1 MPDHNAA
8 DAAEESTWA
17 ERPHKTTVMVT
28 GADRYLG
35 GRLIELLAAD
45 ERVSEVIGVETGAL
59 HNGTLSRILNR
70 SKVDTVVHAAVAASA
85 VRSGGRSAQKESNVI
100 GTMHLLA
107 ACQRSPAVRRLVIKS
122 SVAAYGASAR
132 DPAIFTE
139 ETELRAAPRG
149 EFASDIAEVEA
160 YTRGFARRRP
170 DVTVSVL
177 RLAPLLGPTSD
188 TSLTRYFS
196 LPVVPTVLGFDPR
209 VQFLHIEDA
218 LDVLHLVTLDDR
230 TGPAGRPEV
239 FNVAGP
245 GVLLLS
251 QAIRRAG
258 RVAAPTPE
266 AVLRAVATAARGRN
280 IVDFSLDQLD
290 FLRFGRVVDVGKL
303 TEFFNITPRPTAEAF
318 ADFVAGH
325 ALMSVLGD
333 PDTNDTGP
341 SFLDRVRD
349 TIGTK
354 GTDSER

>member
-1 MPDHNAA
+1 MPDQQAA
-8 DAAEESTWA
+8 DTAGTS
-17 ERPHKTTVMVT
+17 RPTDGSETITVMVT

-35 GRLIELLAAD
+35 GRLIEMLTGD
-45 ERVSEVIGVETGAL
+45 ERVADVIGVETDAL
-59 HNGTLSRILNR
+59 HNDSLSRILNR
-70 SKVDTVVHAAVAASA
+70 SGVNTVVHAAVAASA

-107 ACQRSPAVRRLVIKS
+107 ACHHCPSVRRLVVKS

-149 EFASDIAEVEA
+149 EFASDIADVEA

-196 LPVVPTVLGFDPR
+196 LPVVPTVMGFDPR

-218 LDVLHLVTLDDR
+218 LEVLHRVTLDDR
-230 TGPAGRPEV
+230 TGSAGRPEV

-266 AVLRAVATAARGRN
+266 AMLRVVATAARGRN

-290 FLRFGRVVDVGKL
+290 FLRFGRVVDVTKL
-303 TEFFNITPRPTAEAF
+303 TEFFGVTPRPSAEAF

-333 PDTNDTGP
+333 PESTDDGP

-349 TIGTK
+349 VIGRK
-354 GTDSER
+354 GTDGER